1 MGTWQRSA
9 SNGTSFF
16 FFFFHM
22 LASKYIE
29 HLYFRAYRLL
39 TVSYGRRV
47 RHSKLG
53 NDILSHMPRGSVS
66 THQVTGLC
74 VVYNRLSP

>member
-1 MGTWQRSA
+1 MGMWQRSA
-9 SNGTSFF
+9 SDGTSLF
-16 FFFFHM
+16 FFFFHV
-22 LASKYIE
+22 LASKHTE
-29 HLYFRAYRLL
+29 HLYFGACQRL

-53 NDILSHMPRGSVS
+53 NDILPHMPQGSVS

-74 VVYNRLSP
+74 VVYNRLSH